1 MGACSHIL
9 PDPRE
14 TCPHQVPAGAERCLW
29 HNPTVPKHQPYVAEV
44 FRHADAASG
53 GRFAGAHLAGMRLLD
68 TDLRGRDLRGA
79 DLRDAV
85 LDGCDLG
92 GADLAGANLRRA
104 SLRHARLQGARLTGA
119 DLTGANLTGADL
131 REVDFG
137 EAVVSGTALG
147 GADLRGANLK
157 GAHIHDF
164 HWNRLTRFAGV
175 RGLEAAG
182 ERAGDD
188 STQIFPAPLALGDQ
202 DVDSGERLAFERD
215 PALERTRT
223 FSAAP
228 VLPPLPAAAAALPP
242 PPRRRGAWLVPALA
256 GALLVGAAWG
266 GAVVLRQQDAVV
278 APAPGPDRSAEI
290 AQLVRQHQAD
300 LDELA
305 ASQRR
310 LGEVSDQLAQ
320 LRQAGSAGAAEL
332 ERLRGQ
338 LADQD
343 GELGRLRAA
352 DDRAAVL
359 AAKVGGLE
367 GLSADLA
374 RQSARQDHIARV
386 LADGLERYKGEAER
400 LAKSEGELRT
410 RAAEADRDRNDAV
423 KLRQEVAVLRQER
436 DTLQGLYQRTGAE
449 LQSARR
455 DIQRYLARVNASSL
469 QGVLGDDAGGA
480 MLAVKPG
487 QPLALGGDYL
497 VSLVVDRVA
506 GQAGQVQVK
515 LVVQRPA
522 AAANPD
528 TTVVLYDQAGRP
540 LRRLSF
546 SFPHVDGGP
555 PFVSASASVA
565 CDRFPTQA
573 RILLV
578 PGDATVAAK

>member
-14 TCPHQVPAGAERCLW
+14 SCPHQVPPGAERCLW

-44 FRHADAASG
+44 FRRADAASG

-104 SLRHARLQGARLTGA
+104 SLRHARLQGARLTAA

-137 EAVVSGTALG
+137 EAVVAGTALG

-188 STQIFPAPLALGDQ
+188 STQVFPAPLALGDQ

-228 VLPPLPAAAAALPP
+228 VLPPLPTAAAALPQP
-242 PPRRRGAWLVPALA
+242 LPRRRGAWLVPALA

-266 GAVVLRQQDAVV
+266 GAVVLRPQDAVV
-278 APAPGPDRSAEI
+278 APVADRSAEI
-290 AQLVRQHQAD
+290 AQLMRQHQAD

-310 LGEVSDQLAQ
+310 LGEVSGQLAQ

-400 LAKSEGELRT
+400 LARSEGELRT
-410 RAAEADRDRNDAV
+410 RAAEADRDRNDAL

-436 DTLQGLYQRTGAE
+436 DTLQGLYQRTGEE

-480 MLAVKPG
+480 LLAVRPG

-506 GQAGQVQVK
+506 GQAGQVQVR

-555 PFVSASASVA
+555 PFVSAAATVA